1 MEVEKLRNFC
11 MENMQIV
18 SILYYILMF
27 LISFASFIIVLIKL
41 FPKLK
46 CFCYTAKVNEQFGI
60 DLVFI
65 NIRNKIIVLDK
76 LIIYLKEQNNK
87 SFFYKKN
94 KKIINF
100 KNLAI
105 VSEANINCFLPFYEK
120 FVYED
125 ILKIKVK
132 DLSGR
137 KYNVKIK
144 GAK

>member
-1 MEVEKLRNFC
+1 MV
-11 MENMQIV
+11 
-18 SILYYILMF
+18 
-27 LISFASFIIVLIKL
+27 LISSASLIIVIIKL

-60 DLVFI
+60 NLIFI

-87 SFFYKKN
+87 RFFYKKT
-94 KKIINF
+94 KMISNF

-105 VSEANINCFLPFYEK
+105 VSEANINSFLPFYEK